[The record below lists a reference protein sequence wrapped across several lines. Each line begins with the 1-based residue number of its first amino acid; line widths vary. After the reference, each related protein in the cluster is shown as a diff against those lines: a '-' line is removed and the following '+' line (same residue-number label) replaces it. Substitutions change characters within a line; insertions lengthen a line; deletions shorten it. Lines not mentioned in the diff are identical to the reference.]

1 MSSALPLIYNP
12 YKMIVVTEK
21 RLKDRSGSTCEIS
34 GTNENLVVYL
44 VEPKTE
50 AIPENCILIAQPL
63 LDQIKNPETMNP
75 NDWRG
80 LSDSM
85 WNENLPVQIVS
96 WRMLARLKNHDL
108 LDMMYLDED
117 ALEWAKATGEGED
130 EEGKIIHKDSNGNIL
145 QDGDSVVLIKDLDV
159 KGANFTAKR
168 GAAVHN
174 IKLVW
179 DNAEQIEGRV
189 EGQHIVILTQY
200 VKKTK

>member
-1 MSSALPLIYNP
+1 MS
-12 YKMIVVTEK
+12 VVTEK
-21 RLKDRSGSTCEIS
+21 RLKDRSGSRCEIS
-34 GTNENLVVYL
+34 GSDENLVVYL
-44 VEPKTE
+44 VAPKTE
-50 AIPENCILIAQPL
+50 ATPENCILITKSL
-63 LDQIKNPETMNP
+63 RDQIENPDTTNP

-96 WRMLARLKNHDL
+96 WRMLARLKNIDL
-108 LDMMYLDED
+108 LEMMYLDED
-117 ALEWAKATGEGED
+117 ALEWAKATGED
-130 EEGKIIHKDSNGNIL
+130 QDDEGKIIHKDSNGNIL
-145 QDGDSVVLIKDLDV
+145 FDGDSVVLIKDLDV

-174 IKLVW
+174 IKLVF

>member
-1 MSSALPLIYNP
+1 MSI
-12 YKMIVVTEK
+12 VTEK
-21 RLKDRSGSTCEIS
+21 RLKDRSGSVCEIS
-34 GTNENLVVYL
+34 GSDENLVVYI
-44 VEPKTE
+44 VEPKTD
-50 AIPENCILIAQPL
+50 AIPENCILITKSL
-63 LDQIKNPETMNP
+63 RDQIENKELMNA
-75 NDWRG
+75 NDWNR

-108 LDMMYLDED
+108 LEMMYLDED
-117 ALEWAKATGEGED
+117 ALEWAKATGEDED

-145 QDGDSVVLIKDLDV
+145 LDGDSVVLIKDLDV
-159 KGANFTAKR
+159 KGATFTAKR

-179 DNAEQIEGRV
+179 DNANQIEGRV
-189 EGQHIVILTQY
+189 ENQHIVILTQY

>member
-1 MSSALPLIYNP
+1 MSVI
-12 YKMIVVTEK
+12 EK
-21 RLKDRSGSTCEIS
+21 KLKDRSNSTCELCGNPHDLKVYNVAPNTTESLEQSILAC
-34 GTNENLVVYL
+34 TTCINQIENS
-44 VEPKTE
+44 
-50 AIPENCILIAQPL
+50 
-63 LDQIKNPETMNP
+63 ETTDANH
-75 NDWRG
+75 WHC

-96 WRMLARLKNHDL
+96 WRMLTRLKKNDL
-108 LDMMYLDED
+108 LDMMYLDEE
-117 ALEWAKATGEGED
+117 ALEWAKATGEGND
-130 EEGKIIHKDSNGNIL
+130 DEGKIIHKDSNGNIL

-179 DNAEQIEGRV
+179 DNPDQIEGRV
-189 EGQHIVILTQY
+189 EGQYIVILTQY

>member
-1 MSSALPLIYNP
+1 MSI
-12 YKMIVVTEK
+12 VTEK
-21 RLKDRSGSTCEIS
+21 RLKDRSGSKCEIS
-34 GTNENLVVYL
+34 GSDENLVVYL

-50 AIPENCILIAQPL
+50 ATPENCILITKNL
-63 LDQIKNPETMNP
+63 KDQIDNSETTNS

-96 WRMLARLKNHDL
+96 WRMLARLKNIDL
-108 LDMMYLDED
+108 LEMMYLDED
-117 ALEWAKATGEGED
+117 ALEWAKATGEAD
-130 EEGKIIHKDSNGNIL
+130 DDEGKIIHKDSNGNIL
-145 QDGDSVVLIKDLDV
+145 KDGDSVVLIKDLDV
-159 KGANFTAKR
+159 KGATFTAKR

-179 DNAEQIEGRV
+179 DDANLIEGRV
-189 EGQHIVILTQY
+189 ENQSIFILTQY

>member
-1 MSSALPLIYNP
+1 MS
-12 YKMIVVTEK
+12 VVTEK

-50 AIPENCILIAQPL
+50 ATPENCILIAKPL

-85 WNENLPVQIVS
+85 WNENLPVQVVS

-130 EEGKIIHKDSNGNIL
+130 EEGKIVHKDSNGNL
-145 QDGDSVVLIKDLDV
+145 LFDGDSVVLIKDLDV

-174 IKLVW
+174 IKVVW

>member
-1 MSSALPLIYNP
+1 MS
-12 YKMIVVTEK
+12 VVTEK
-21 RLKDRSGSTCEIS
+21 RLKDRSGSVCEIS
-34 GTNENLVVYL
+34 GSDENLVIYL

-50 AIPENCILIAQPL
+50 NIPDNCILITKSL
-63 LDQIKNPETMNP
+63 KEQIENKDLMNP

-96 WRMLARLKNHDL
+96 WRMLARLKNYDL
-108 LDMMYLDED
+108 LDMMYLDEE
-117 ALEWAKATGEGED
+117 ALEWAKATGEDED
-130 EEGKIIHKDSNGNIL
+130 EEGKVVHKDSNGNIL
-145 QDGDSVVLIKDLDV
+145 QDGNSVVLIKDLDV

-174 IKLVW
+174 IKVVW

>member
-1 MSSALPLIYNP
+1 MS
-12 YKMIVVTEK
+12 VVTEK
-21 RLKDRSGSTCEIS
+21 RLKDRSGSICEIS
-34 GTNENLVVYL
+34 GSDENLVVYL

-50 AIPENCILIAQPL
+50 DIPENCILITKNL
-63 LDQIKNPETMNP
+63 KDQIENPDTMNP

-96 WRMLARLKNHDL
+96 WRMLARMKNHDL
-108 LDMMYLDED
+108 LDMMYLDDE

-130 EEGKIIHKDSNGNIL
+130 EEGKIVHKDSNGNL
-145 QDGDSVVLIKDLDV
+145 LFDGDSVVLIKDLDV

-174 IKLVW
+174 IKVVW

>member
-1 MSSALPLIYNP
+1 MTPI
-12 YKMIVVTEK
+12 EK
-21 RLKDRSGSTCEIS
+21 KLHDRSGSVCEIS
-34 GTNENLVVYL
+34 RDTEDLVVYT
-44 VEPKTE
+44 VVPKTIE
-50 AIPENCILIAQPL
+50 SIENSILISKKL
-63 LDQIKNPETMNP
+63 KDQIENPETTDP

-85 WNENLPVQIVS
+85 WSEHLPVQIVS
-96 WRMLARLKNHDL
+96 WRMLARLKNFDL
-108 LDMMYLDED
+108 RDMIYFDDE
-117 ALEWAKATGEGED
+117 ALAWAKATGEGEED
-130 EEGKIIHKDSNGNIL
+130 KGKIIHKDCNGNIL
-145 QDGDSVVLIKDLDV
+145 NDGDSVVLIKDLDV

-179 DNAEQIEGRV
+179 DNADQIEGRV

>member
-1 MSSALPLIYNP
+1 MS
-12 YKMIVVTEK
+12 VVTEK
-21 RLKDRSGSTCEIS
+21 RLRDRSGSVCEIS
-34 GTNENLVVYL
+34 GSDENLVVYL

-50 AIPENCILIAQPL
+50 DIPENCILITKSL
-63 LDQIKNPETMNP
+63 KEQIENKELMNP

-85 WNENLPVQIVS
+85 WSEHLPVQIVS
-96 WRMLARLKNHDL
+96 WRMLARLKNHDV

-117 ALEWAKATGEGED
+117 ALEWAKATGEDED
-130 EEGKIIHKDSNGNIL
+130 EEGKIVHKDSNGNIL

-168 GAAVHN
+168 GAPVHN

>member
-1 MSSALPLIYNP
+1 MDI
-12 YKMIVVTEK
+12 VTEK
-21 RLKDRSGSTCEIS
+21 RLKDRSGSVCEIS
-34 GTNENLVVYL
+34 GTDENLVAYL
-44 VEPKTE
+44 IEPKTE
-50 AIPENCILIAQPL
+50 ETPENCILISQKL
-63 LDQIKNPETMNP
+63 KDQIENPDTTDS

-96 WRMLARLKNHDL
+96 WRMHARLKNIDML
-108 LDMMYLDED
+108 EMMYLDED
-117 ALEWAKATGEGED
+117 ALEWAKATGEADDDED
-130 EEGKIIHKDSNGNIL
+130 KVIHKDSNGNTL
-145 QDGDSVVLIKDLDV
+145 NDGDSVVLIKDLDV

-179 DNAEQIEGRV
+179 DNPEHIEGRV
-189 EGQHIVILTQY
+189 ENQHIVILTQY

>member
-1 MSSALPLIYNP
+1 MDI
-12 YKMIVVTEK
+12 VTEK
-21 RLKDRSGSTCEIS
+21 RLKDRSGSVCEIS
-34 GTNENLVVYL
+34 GSDENLVAYL
-44 VEPKTE
+44 IEPKTE
-50 AIPENCILIAQPL
+50 ETPENCILISQKL
-63 LDQIKNPETMNP
+63 KDQIENPDTTDS

-96 WRMLARLKNHDL
+96 WRMHARLKNMDML
-108 LDMMYLDED
+108 EMMYLDED
-117 ALEWAKATGEGED
+117 ALEWAKATGEADD
-130 EEGKIIHKDSNGNIL
+130 EEEKIIHKDSNGHIL
-145 QDGDSVVLIKDLDV
+145 NDGDSVVLIKDLDV

-179 DNAEQIEGRV
+179 DNPEHIEGRV
-189 EGQHIVILTQY
+189 ENQHIVILTQY

>member
-1 MSSALPLIYNP
+1 MSI
-12 YKMIVVTEK
+12 VTEK
-21 RLKDRSGSTCEIS
+21 RLRDRSGSVCEIS
-34 GTNENLVVYL
+34 GADENLVVYL
-44 VEPKTE
+44 IAPKTE
-50 AIPENCILIAQPL
+50 EIPENCILL
-63 LDQIKNPETMNP
+63 SKKLKDQIENPETTDP

-96 WRMLARLKNHDL
+96 WRMHARLKNNDM
-108 LDMMYLDED
+108 LDMMYLDDD
-117 ALEWAKATGEGED
+117 ALEWAKATGEAD
-130 EEGKIIHKDSNGNIL
+130 DDEGKIIHKDSNGNVL
-145 QDGDSVVLIKDLDV
+145 NDGDSVVLIKDLDV

-189 EGQHIVILTQY
+189 ENQHIVILTQY